1 MNDNYNERR
10 ISFSKLENKRAKG
23 ESEIYSKEQ
32 YLHLIYLSD
41 KCKRYEDSL
50 LAFEQMIQK
59 YPGTFNRE
67 EREIFENSIKCII
80 KNYQKN
86 LNKISNFIKEVKKQN
101 KLEKQKELEAEAE
114 AEGELEV
121 DNNNNLILV
130 SLNEEKKYIEV
141 ETINICKKVVRL
153 IDNFLMKNLN
163 FRNPG
168 NNNKS
173 SKSDSSDINKF
184 MKMNLGNTNPYTEKE
199 SEVFL
204 FRLKGDLYKYLSQVQ
219 SKEETEALLNQSAD
233 YFSKALE
240 IGKKHLDIFDKVYLE
255 SVIAY
260 AKFLQDFMRD
270 QEQAMNLLIGVYR
283 SEGVREILQEGK
295 LEEDLEGNQEGE
307 NENDCNPFL
316 EHDVDAGV
324 INLLKSIK
332 KMIISLNEK

>member
-1 MNDNYNERR
+1 
-10 ISFSKLENKRAKG
+10 
-23 ESEIYSKEQ
+23 
-32 YLHLIYLSD
+32 
-41 KCKRYEDSL
+41 
-50 LAFEQMIQK
+50 
-59 YPGTFNRE
+59 
-67 EREIFENSIKCII
+67 
-80 KNYQKN
+80 
-86 LNKISNFIKEVKKQN
+86 
-101 KLEKQKELEAEAE
+101 
-114 AEGELEV
+114 
-121 DNNNNLILV
+121 
-130 SLNEEKKYIEV
+130 
-141 ETINICKKVVRL
+141 
-153 IDNFLMKNLN
+153 MKNLN